1 MAACRYRARHSLFQI
16 IETETNRGRF
26 EEFETFLSGDAT
38 AVNESSTAAAA
49 AAAARRKGHQ
59 RVSEAR
65 RELEGGMDRLRGP
78 KGDPGQGLGGEG
90 SEGDAFAILKKNPFH
105 DRAATE

>member
-49 AAAARRKGHQ
+49 ASRKGHQ

-78 KGDPGQGLGGEG
+78 KGDPGQGLGGGEG